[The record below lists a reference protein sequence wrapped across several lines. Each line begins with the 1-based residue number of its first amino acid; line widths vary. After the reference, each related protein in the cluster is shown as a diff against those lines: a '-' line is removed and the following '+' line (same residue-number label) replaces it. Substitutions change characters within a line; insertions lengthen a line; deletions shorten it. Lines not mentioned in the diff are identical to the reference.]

1 MSLQLEAAL
10 WRKKKTKLFR
20 LLMQME
26 THASNCGSFRQPYV
40 PINKKKEGPVY
51 STFTWSTFLK
61 SVWNVCYCGKLLR
74 QQKKKYWFVFFRN
87 MKKNPKIRK
96 QLLHKFMMKL
106 QSILLLNFVILECKL
121 SLKVP
126 VSYHVRIQP
135 CGVILVSQLTLAFW
149 LLIDKTLLVQ
159 VISGR

>member
-1 MSLQLEAAL
+1 
-10 WRKKKTKLFR
+10 
-20 LLMQME
+20 MQME

-135 CGVILVSQLTLAFW
+135 CGVILVFFPIDFGVLTSYWQNTFGSGNQR
-149 LLIDKTLLVQ
+149 Q
-159 VISGR
+159 VVNFSEKPPGR